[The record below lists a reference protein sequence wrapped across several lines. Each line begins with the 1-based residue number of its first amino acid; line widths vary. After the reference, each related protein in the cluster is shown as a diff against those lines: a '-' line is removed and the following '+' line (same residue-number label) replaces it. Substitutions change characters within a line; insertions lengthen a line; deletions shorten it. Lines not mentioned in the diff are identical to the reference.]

1 MYIRKEDN
9 SLWSVLKGF
18 VKRIPPQNKKA
29 DEFGLEQVKDGHELE
44 HFIEEGIL
52 VYFPESSL
60 GFRVDLGKE
69 PPNHQYAHSWVLDFT
84 TDFSKIH
91 QKEIGSV
98 LKRILKISSLTRPI
112 AYQQAEIIRNVKSTA
127 DCEKPDQ
134 CSLHARGIAI
144 DISKNGMPSRELLWM
159 KNKLAKLH
167 RADIGVDAT
176 EEGSHFHIIVF
187 PDYRGITEVLK
198 Q

>member
-1 MYIRKEDN
+1 MKKFLVILGVLVFAVNFGEAHIKQKSKPPPKSRMYIRKEDN

-98 LKRILKISSLTRPI
+98 WKGLI
-112 AYQQAEIIRNVKSTA
+112 
-127 DCEKPDQ
+127 
-134 CSLHARGIAI
+134 
-144 DISKNGMPSRELLWM
+144 
-159 KNKLAKLH
+159 
-167 RADIGVDAT
+167 
-176 EEGSHFHIIVF
+176 
-187 PDYRGITEVLK
+187 
-198 Q
+198 